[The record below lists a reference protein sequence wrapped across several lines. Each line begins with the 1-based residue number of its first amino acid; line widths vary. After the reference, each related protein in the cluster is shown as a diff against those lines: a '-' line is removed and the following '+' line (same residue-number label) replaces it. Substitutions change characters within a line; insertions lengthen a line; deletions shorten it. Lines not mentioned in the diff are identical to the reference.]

1 MENVAH
7 LEQELAKM
15 IQNHR
20 IMVSNSQMMDN
31 VLADIKRQLIELK
44 EENVALL
51 LENHR
56 LKNEYSYES
65 VPMVPVMYEGMD
77 D

>member
-20 IMVSNSQMMDN
+20 IMVSNSQMMGN

-51 LENHR
+51 LENRR
-56 LKNEYSYES
+56 LKNECSYETA
-65 VPMVPVMYEGMD
+65 PMVPVMYEGID